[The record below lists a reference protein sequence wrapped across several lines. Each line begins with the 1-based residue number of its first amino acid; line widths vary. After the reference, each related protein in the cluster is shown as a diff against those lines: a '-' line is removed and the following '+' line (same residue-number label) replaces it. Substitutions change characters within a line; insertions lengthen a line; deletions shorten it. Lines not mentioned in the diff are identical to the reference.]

1 MSSLDDLLS
10 NVGTVVT
17 KKTSNTTHKKSSS
30 AEITL
35 NYCCDVVLS
44 RSAKKYILGT
54 NQLFPI
60 YNKNMLNGG
69 VHDIQVYLY
78 SALSWNGMLYTDT
91 GAAVHP
97 DEAPDAT
104 VGYNCGIRV
113 FNYRGGSPCI
123 AKTRDER
130 TLTVDDWCRLT
141 YNAFLTDK
149 VMPKLWRKAEGGHKF
164 WTPDDGIISALPVS
178 IPMTL
183 ETAAEFK
190 NLIGY
195 KSGSSMLMTKIAT
208 MLYVYMYDNNIDR
221 LYIGY
226 DYNLTEETET
236 QLIDAY
242 KWSNTHCRRMGSM
255 NHNHL
260 NLFDYV
266 ADSRNRKLA
275 IAIKSGTFS
284 EERVFA

>member
-10 NVGTVVT
+10 NVGTVV
-17 KKTSNTTHKKSSS
+17 KTSSNKKNAKSS
-30 AEITL
+30 AEIKL

-44 RSAKKYILGT
+44 RDSKKYILGT

-60 YNKNMLNGG
+60 YNKTMLGGG
-69 VHDIQVYLY
+69 VYDVQVYLY
-78 SALSWNGMLYTDT
+78 SALSWKDMLYTDT
-91 GAAVHP
+91 GAAVHT

-104 VGYNCGIRV
+104 LGYNCGIRV

-123 AKTRDER
+123 ARNREER

-141 YNAFLTDK
+141 YNAIPTDK
-149 VMPKLWRKAEGGHKF
+149 VMPRLWRKAEGGHKF
-164 WTPDDGIISALPVS
+164 WTPDEGIISALPVN

-183 ETAAEFK
+183 ETASEFK
-190 NLIGY
+190 HLINY
-195 KSGSSMLMTKIAT
+195 RSGSDMLVTKIAT
-208 MLYVYMYDNNIDR
+208 MIYTYMRDNNIER
-221 LYIGY
+221 LYVGY

-242 KWSNTHCRRMGSM
+242 KWSTTHYRRLGTME
-255 NHNHL
+255 HNHL

-275 IAIKSGTFS
+275 IAVKSGTFS